1 MSVVYPILSVD
12 TDIDLKLEM
21 EEDRESTRYWCH
33 QCDRLVIPIL
43 GVETVKCS
51 SCNGEFVEEMG
62 SVMSD
67 HHHHHHHR
75 HRQEGGGSDSDLDP
89 DRSIS
94 LWAPVLLGMLS
105 NRRGRRGFTRVRV
118 DEDEDDDED
127 RRADHLDYYERY
139 RRYQFQHPHER
150 SESDLGRE
158 LESAIRRQ
166 RRSSAA
172 FLHLLHGVRSESEN
186 NTDMDNGPDGN
197 RRRERVILINPYN
210 QTIIVQG
217 GGGSG
222 GSPSQ
227 THSIGSLG
235 DYISGHGLEQ
245 LLQQLSEN
253 DPNRYGTP
261 PARKEAVDA
270 LPDVTIEEHSVQ
282 CSVCLDDF
290 EVGIEAKEL
299 PCKHRFHSKCILPW
313 LELHS
318 SCPVCRLELP
328 SDESKLNQE
337 RNGLGS
343 SESDNIRN
351 NRWFSASLPW
361 PFSLFSST
369 SGPESGSL
377 VTSTSAS
384 GSGSSPQARGEEDSH

>member
-1 MSVVYPILSVD
+1 M
-12 TDIDLKLEM
+12 
-21 EEDRESTRYWCH
+21 
-33 QCDRLVIPIL
+33 
-43 GVETVKCS
+43 
-51 SCNGEFVEEMG
+51 EEMG

-67 HHHHHHHR
+67 HHH
-75 HRQEGGGSDSDLDP
+75 QEGGGSDSDLDP

-94 LWAPVLLGMLS
+94 LWAPILLGMLS
-105 NRRGRRGFTRVRV
+105 NRRGRRGFTHLRV
-118 DEDEDDDED
+118 DEDDED
-127 RRADHLDYYERY
+127 RDLDHRDYYERY

-172 FLHLLHGVRSESEN
+172 FHHLLQGVRSESEN
-186 NTDMDNGPDGN
+186 NTDMENGPDGN

-217 GGGSG
+217 GGGSS

-235 DYISGHGLEQ
+235 DYISGPGLEQ
-245 LLQQLSEN
+245 LLQHLAEN

-290 EVGIEAKEL
+290 EVGTEAKEL

-337 RNGLGS
+337 RNGSGS
-343 SESDNIRN
+343 RESDNVRN

-361 PFSLFSST
+361 PLSSLFSST
-369 SGPESGSL
+369 SGPETGSL
-377 VTSTSAS
+377 VTSTSA
-384 GSGSSPQARGEEDSH
+384 SGSSPQARGEEDSH